1 MQCECPADTQTRY
14 LKSTPEKLS
23 RHLASSRDYQFTLG
37 VKMVRGAYLQSEWNR
52 SLIHTTKEET
62 DLAYDTAIALLLYGG
77 KPTAEILPDVA
88 RCRDIVRDGDRLF
101 ASALQKRPEVWQKI
115 DRTQQRPWN
124 ADVVFATHNKTSVQT
139 ALSIQQRL
147 AETEGKQ
154 GVWPG
159 RVNDVAYAQLLG
171 MADELSLHLCSRKET
186 TDTGIKCYKY
196 AVWGSLNECVL
207 YLLRR
212 AEENRDS
219 LARTKATVR
228 ELLRELRY
236 RARRFLS

>member
-1 MQCECPADTQTRY
+1 
-14 LKSTPEKLS
+14 
-23 RHLASSRDYQFTLG
+23 
-37 VKMVRGAYLQSEWNR
+37 MVRGAYLQSEWDR
-52 SLIHTTKEET
+52 SLIHNTKEDT

-88 RCRDIVRDGDRLF
+88 RCRDIVRNGDQIF
-101 ASALQKRPEVWQKI
+101 ASALQKHPEVWQKT
-115 DRTQQRPWN
+115 DRAQQQPWN

-147 AETEGKQ
+147 KASERKT

-171 MADELSLHLCSRKET
+171 MADELSLQLCSRKGAA
-186 TDTGIKCYKY
+186 DTGIKCYKY

-219 LARTKATVR
+219 LARTKTTVR

-236 RARRFLS
+236 RARSFLS